1 MERTETME
9 ETVGMELSETIV
21 KLEHVKKAYKGNVL
35 FTDLNFQVQRGESCA
50 IVGANGSGKSVL
62 LKMICGLVRPDD
74 GNVIVR
80 GEKVEDGKFPKD
92 IGVILDNAGFL
103 PNETGLKNL
112 SIIAGIL
119 KKVTRE
125 ELEATMCLVGLNP
138 ASQVKVGKYSL
149 GMKQRLAIA
158 QALMEKPSLLILD
171 EPFNAIDPDTV
182 MDFQSLLGR
191 LNKEEGVT
199 LLMTSHRQEDIQ
211 GLCKSIYQIDSKS
224 LKSIA

>member
-112 SIIAGIL
+112 SIIASISKPTNNNIFHSIQMFLVFTKNKIL
-119 KKVTRE
+119 
-125 ELEATMCLVGLNP
+125 P
-138 ASQVKVGKYSL
+138 IIISD
-149 GMKQRLAIA
+149 I
-158 QALMEKPSLLILD
+158 LLDNLRNTIC
-171 EPFNAIDPDTV
+171 F
-182 MDFQSLLGR
+182 F
-191 LNKEEGVT
+191 
-199 LLMTSHRQEDIQ
+199 
-211 GLCKSIYQIDSKS
+211 
-224 LKSIA
+224 